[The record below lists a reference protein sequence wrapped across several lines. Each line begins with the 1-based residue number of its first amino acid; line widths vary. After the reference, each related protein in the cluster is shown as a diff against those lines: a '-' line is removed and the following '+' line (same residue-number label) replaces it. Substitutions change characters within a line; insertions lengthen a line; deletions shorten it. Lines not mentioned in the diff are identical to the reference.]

1 LTLPSSAGWDAGFT
15 IAFILYDIGVTTRL
29 GSRLAR
35 VVKGEEAKGETI
47 EALIEVSGMVA
58 TVPIEEGV

>member
-1 LTLPSSAGWDAGFT
+1 
-15 IAFILYDIGVTTRL
+15 
-29 GSRLAR
+29 
-35 VVKGEEAKGETI
+35 VKGEEAKGETI